1 MNTLNKQ
8 KNSSKEINISIL
20 DLIVLLAR
28 QLKII
33 ILVPIITG
41 FFGVYY
47 AVFMTTPVFISSA
60 KITSSLSSGSTGG
73 GASGFAAQFGI
84 NFGPSSDEKFLYPT
98 MLKSRTF
105 ARKILNRKFDTR
117 EFGKK

>member
-1 MNTLNKQ
+1 
-8 KNSSKEINISIL
+8 
-20 DLIVLLAR
+20 
-28 QLKII
+28 
-33 ILVPIITG
+33 
-41 FFGVYY
+41 
-47 AVFMTTPVFISSA
+47 MTTPVFISSA

-105 ARKILNRKFDTR
+105 ARKILNRKFDTV
-117 EFGKK
+117 EFGKNKTLLAILTYGNEEKPIADLEPTLIAGVKSFLGMISVSEARLILICL